1 MEVFFMKTIYRISL
15 FLNLCMACFLLV
27 KGTEYYYINFV
38 SMPDVK
44 EEFRQTKAGTDL
56 EEADLEEADLEKENL
71 AGTDLA
77 VAVLDEPVTTC
88 DTTYIVREHDYTTM
102 ETSSHEEE
110 MPDMYIG
117 KTREQLEDIFDS
129 YTLNPS
135 LEDQERGFEGMKL
148 NSFSSDMVIAVRY
161 YRSPS
166 TEEDF
171 YLMVED
177 DYITV
182 YLGDLKTVY
191 LYTDIYMNDLPDA
204 LRQEI
209 LDRKHVADKEELY
222 NFLESYSS

>member
-1 MEVFFMKTIYRISL
+1 MKTIYRISL

-27 KGTEYYYINFV
+27 KGTEYYYTNFV

-44 EEFRQTKAGTDL
+44 EEFRRAGTGTDL
-56 EEADLEEADLEKENL
+56 KEADLEKENL
-71 AGTDLA
+71 EETEAVTDGETE
-77 VAVLDEPVTTC
+77 VAEMVVAASEPVTTC

-102 ETSSHEEE
+102 ETSSHEEK

-117 KTREQLEDIFDS
+117 KTREQLEDIFES
-129 YTLNPS
+129 YTVNPS

-148 NSFSSDMVIAVRY
+148 NSFSNDMVIAVRY

-191 LYTDIYMNDLPDA
+191 LYTDIYMNDLPDT

-209 LDRKHVADKEELY
+209 LDRKHIADKEELY